1 MKIVKLINKHINL
14 FKELVNLSSHSA
26 MASNKCEFV
35 ITKGKNAGQLC
46 NKKVCCNNDSPSIY
60 CNLHS
65 KSKSTNTKIN
75 NKCNEN
81 DITKIKQI
89 YNKVKEKMPKNI
101 KTKLK
106 NINKAGSCAL
116 CSTKRVSQASR
127 RICEYSHIV
136 KCNHTI
142 EQLNTHINGVVIEVP
157 FREHQRIKRTDE
169 ATRSPLD
176 QYILN
181 NIGGNSNKNVVAVI
195 SMRKEHGYSGS
206 SSHRVELETFKQE
219 IELQDWK
226 PIYELNMPN
235 GVKNR
240 NKNKGNLNWGGH
252 YYYNV
257 SGGSK
262 TSFKSHTKEP
272 QIFTTSKG
280 FMSNSNI
287 IIDVEASLYWQLLH
301 CHDIS
306 KYISNENVFA
316 YKKILEQYLKSKIY
330 LGKSCFDH
338 LEELENIWDG
348 KLISPIT
355 RDFISIHAFD
365 SEKML
370 NEDDQANISH
380 NEAAGKNKSYFCSD
394 QNVIL
399 SDYRPGNLFWDTH
412 LGNMQQQSFTIQE
425 YWSEMD
431 KRNSIRTAQL
441 QSKKA
446 NTLEHNSLDI

>member
-1 MKIVKLINKHINL
+1 
-14 FKELVNLSSHSA
+14 

-35 ITKGKNAGQLC
+35 MTRGKNIGQLC

-60 CNLHS
+60 CKVHC
-65 KSKSTNTKIN
+65 KSKSTNAKIN
-75 NKCNEN
+75 NKCSQY
-81 DITKIKQI
+81 DVKKIKQNCNNI
-89 YNKVKEKMPKNI
+89 KEKLPKSS

-106 NINKAGSCAL
+106 NINKAGSCPL

-127 RICEYSHIV
+127 RTCEYNHIV

-142 EQLNTHINGVVIEVP
+142 EQLNTHKNGVVIEVP
-157 FREHQRIKRTDE
+157 FREYQRIKRTDE
-169 ATRSPLD
+169 ATRTPLD

-181 NIGGNSNKNVVAVI
+181 NIGGNSNKIVVAII

-206 SSHRVELETFKQE
+206 SSQRVELETFKQE

-226 PIYELNMPN
+226 PIYEINTTT
-235 GVKNR
+235 GVKII

-280 FMSNSNI
+280 FMSNANI
-287 IIDVEASLYWQLLH
+287 IIDVEVSLYWQLLH

-306 KYISNENVFA
+306 KYISNEEDVFT
-316 YKKILEQYLKSKIY
+316 YKQNLEQYLKSKIY

-355 RDFISIHAFD
+355 RDFISIDAFD
-365 SEKML
+365 SEKTL

-380 NEAAGKNKSYFCSD
+380 NEAAGKNKSYFCPD

-446 NTLEHNSLDI
+446 NTLENK